1 MLRDAYL
8 LCDLFVFPPFDLFL
22 AWQYDIVSTSTWIFI
37 LKHIGQ
43 HLSGFTPQQ
52 AIFHLSGKC
61 YVLCANLQKMPLLC
75 LKFAFSKSQNH
86 GKFPLVLMYC
96 HPAALGR
103 DISSRFVKHK
113 AFHLAKD
120 ILHKWLIIFR
130 SIN

>member
-75 LKFAFSKSQNH
+75 LKFALSKSRNH
-86 GKFPLVLMYC
+86 GKLAVLMYC
-96 HPAALGR
+96 CPAALGR
-103 DISSRFVKHK
+103 NISSRFLKHK
-113 AFHLAKD
+113 AFHLV
-120 ILHKWLIIFR
+120 LV
-130 SIN
+130 

>member
-61 YVLCANLQKMPLLC
+61 YVLCANLQNN
-75 LKFAFSKSQNH
+75 AFTLFEICIFQIPKPWEISPSTY
-86 GKFPLVLMYC
+86 VLPPC
-96 HPAALGR
+96 R
-103 DISSRFVKHK
+103 SRKR
-113 AFHLAKD
+113 HLFQ
-120 ILHKWLIIFR
+120 IC
-130 SIN
+130 